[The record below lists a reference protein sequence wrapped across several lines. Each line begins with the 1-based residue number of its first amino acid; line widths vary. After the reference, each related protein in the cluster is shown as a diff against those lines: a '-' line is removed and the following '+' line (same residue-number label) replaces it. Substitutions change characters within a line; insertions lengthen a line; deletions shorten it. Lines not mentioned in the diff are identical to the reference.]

1 MINNQGLVMN
11 HRIILGLLLL
21 GIGNS
26 LYGFDL
32 FDKDRGK
39 PPVMIQPPPPIMPT
53 VKEVP
58 KPPPVMPPVP
68 PPAPPPP
75 QRDFVLQ
82 GTARIGNKWMA
93 VLQAPDGKPI
103 IQEWKNNE
111 KTPLKEYPEYA
122 VVKVEARKVVLAYP
136 ENSLCRASNV
146 QKGIQCQENGK
157 TAALKLQWRDAI
169 NPPPEPVQPQVQP
182 PIPMPPQP
190 IVEQQ
195 QLSPEEI
202 QRREEERKKRE
213 ELYKNFK
220 RQVIKDEDV
229 PPGMRVIR
237 TPFGD
242 RLVPDNRPQ

>member
-1 MINNQGLVMN
+1 MMN
-11 HRIILGLLLL
+11 HKFVIGLLVL
-21 GIGNS
+21 GIGNPV
-26 LYGFDL
+26 YGFDL

-39 PPVMIQPPPPIMPT
+39 PPVVVQPPPIRPPVQQII
-53 VKEVP
+53 P
-58 KPPPVMPPVP
+58 KPPPKPVVP
-68 PPAPPPP
+68 PTPPPP

-82 GTARIGNKWMA
+82 GTARIGNKWLA

-103 IQEWKNNE
+103 IQEWKSNE
-111 KTPLKEYPEYA
+111 KNPIKDYPEYA
-122 VVKVEARKVVLAYP
+122 VVKIEARKVVLAYP

-169 NPPPEPVQPQVQP
+169 QPPPPPKPVQP
-182 PIPMPPQP
+182 PQP
-190 IVEQQ
+190 VVGR

-202 QRREEERKKRE
+202 QRREEERKKRQ

-220 RQVIKDEDV
+220 RKVIKDEDV

-242 RLVPDNRPQ
+242 RLVPDNRNK